1 MHADKR
7 LSSRARIGNRSDRAA
22 DAQQPCCLR
31 LVVGHALG

>member
-22 DAQQPCCLR
+22 DARQPCRLR
-31 LVVGHALG
+31 LVVERALG